1 MTRAFAEPEAT
12 LSAKTPG
19 LAFRNARIDKG
30 SSFAAIR
37 ESLPATRFQRQQLVT
52 LVPRRTTGPAWT
64 GGG

>member
-12 LSAKTPG
+12 PSAKTPG

-52 LVPRRTTGPAWT
+52 LVP
-64 GGG
+64 